1 MSEVN
6 RFVVVDET
14 GRVYDRIGVEVE
26 THIQDDGLTMKV
38 FVTPLDEEKAQ
49 AAQEAADQN
58 FAVDLDAY
66 KQKMKMKRKS

>member
-1 MSEVN
+1 
-6 RFVVVDET
+6 
-14 GRVYDRIGVEVE
+14 
-26 THIQDDGLTMKV
+26 V

>member
-26 THIQDDGLTMKV
+26 THIQDDGLTM
-38 FVTPLDEEKAQ
+38 
-49 AAQEAADQN
+49 
-58 FAVDLDAY
+58 
-66 KQKMKMKRKS
+66 